1 MPAEDRWAYE
11 KDLWAS
17 GCRLV
22 AGVDEVGR
30 GPLAGPVV
38 AAAVILPP
46 TFRHE
51 DIKDSKLLSERKR
64 KELAPVLEKESLG
77 WAVAAV
83 DEREIERINILQATL
98 LAMARAV
105 RGLLSRPDYLLVDAV
120 KIPEIRLPQ
129 KAIVKGDRLSASIAA
144 ASILA
149 KVSRDRLM
157 EEHHERFPRYNF
169 RRHKGYGTAE
179 HREAI
184 SRFGPCPIHRRT
196 FRGVREF
203 LPR

>member
-17 GCRLV
+17 GFRLV
-22 AGVDEVGR
+22 AGVDEAGR

-38 AAAVILPP
+38 AAAVILPD

-51 DIKDSKLLSERKR
+51 EIRDSKLLSEGKR
-64 KELAPVLEKESLG
+64 KELVPLIEEESLG

-83 DEREIERINILQATL
+83 DEREIERINILQATI
-98 LAMARAV
+98 LAMTRAV
-105 RGLLSRPDYLLVDAV
+105 GGLLSRPDYLLVDAL
-120 KIPEIRLPQ
+120 KIPAIELPQ
-129 KAIVKGDRLSASIAA
+129 KALVKGDRLSASIAA

-157 EEHHERFPRYNF
+157 EEYHERYPRYNF

-196 FRGVREF
+196 FRGVKEF
-203 LPR
+203 LP

>member
-1 MPAEDRWAYE
+1 MAAEDRWAYE

-22 AGVDEVGR
+22 AGVDEAGR

-38 AAAVILPP
+38 AAAVILP
-46 TFRHE
+46 TSFRHE
-51 DIKDSKLLSERKR
+51 EINDSKLLSERKR
-64 KELAPVLEKESLG
+64 KELVPVIEKESLG

-98 LAMARAV
+98 LAMTRAV
-105 RGLLSRPDYLLVDAV
+105 RGLLSRPDYLLVDAL
-120 KIPEIRLPQ
+120 KIPEVELPQ

-149 KVSRDRLM
+149 KVSRDRAM
-157 EEHHERFPRYNF
+157 EEYHEQYPRYNF

-196 FRGVREF
+196 FRGVKEF
-203 LPR
+203 LPH